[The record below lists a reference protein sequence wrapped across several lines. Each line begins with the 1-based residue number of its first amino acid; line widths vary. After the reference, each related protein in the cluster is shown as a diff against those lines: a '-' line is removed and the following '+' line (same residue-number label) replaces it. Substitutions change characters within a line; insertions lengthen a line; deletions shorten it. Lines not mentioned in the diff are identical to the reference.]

1 MWCPRLAV
9 GRANFFFWFK
19 KNLSN
24 MKEKIITKN
33 KLTKKEIKRT
43 IFEHIRIIKQININW
58 IKGKS

>member
-1 MWCPRLAV
+1 
-9 GRANFFFWFK
+9 
-19 KNLSN
+19 

-43 IFEHIRIIKQININW
+43 IFEHIRIIKQINVNR